1 METLAL
7 LAKLVAFPSVSAE
20 SNLAIATF
28 CRDHLS
34 RLGFSCRLVSD
45 ATGKKAN
52 LIASLGPATD
62 DGLVLSGH
70 MDVVPVEGQAWTSDP
85 FQLTRRDN
93 RVYGRGATDM
103 KGFLASVLAVA
114 EKASRLKLK
123 RPLHIA
129 LSHDEEIGCVGV
141 RGLLDDLS
149 ANGFRAAVA
158 LVGEPTGMRPV
169 IGHKGKLAARATC
182 RGFPGHSSLAP
193 LFLNAIHLAC
203 EVVGAIRDVQTRL
216 ADEGTRDA
224 AYAVPYS
231 TTHAGIIRGGDALNV
246 VATEATVDFEIRHL
260 AEDDARILFNE
271 IVARTRTRIASL
283 VAGFPSSGVDFTV
296 RNAYPGLATPE
307 NSPALAF
314 VRDVLPEAPAFK
326 VSFGT
331 EAGLYVGKLAL
342 PTVVIGPGDMAQG
355 HQPDEFIS
363 LDQLDVCDAFLE
375 RVLEKLTIDAPI

>member
-7 LAKLVAFPSVSAE
+7 LEKLVAFPSVSAE

-34 RLGFSCRLVSD
+34 DLGFSCRLVPD

-52 LIASLGPATD
+52 LIASLGPSSG

-70 MDVVPVEGQAWTSDP
+70 MDVVPVEGQVWTSDP
-85 FQLTRRDN
+85 FRLTQRDG
-93 RVYGRGATDM
+93 RVHGRGATDM
-103 KGFLASVLAVA
+103 KGFLASALAVA
-114 EKASRLKLK
+114 EKASRLKLA

-141 RGLLDDLS
+141 RGLLDDLA

-158 LVGEPTGMRPV
+158 LVGEPTGMHPV

-182 RGFPGHSSLAP
+182 RGVPGHSSLAP

-203 EVVGAIRDVQTRL
+203 EVVGAIRDVQARL
-216 ADEGTRDA
+216 VENGRRDT

-260 AEDDARILFNE
+260 AEDDARILFEE
-271 IVARTRTRIASL
+271 IVSLAQTRIASL
-283 VAGFPSSGVDFTV
+283 VEGFPDTGVDFAI
-296 RNAYPGLATPE
+296 RNAYPGLATAE

-314 VRDVLPEAPAFK
+314 VRDILPEAPAFK

-331 EAGLYVGKLAL
+331 EAGLYVEKLAL

-355 HQPDEFIS
+355 HQPDEFIT
-363 LDQLDVCDAFLE
+363 LDQLAACDAFLE
-375 RVLEKLTIDAPI
+375 QAVQKLASDGSV